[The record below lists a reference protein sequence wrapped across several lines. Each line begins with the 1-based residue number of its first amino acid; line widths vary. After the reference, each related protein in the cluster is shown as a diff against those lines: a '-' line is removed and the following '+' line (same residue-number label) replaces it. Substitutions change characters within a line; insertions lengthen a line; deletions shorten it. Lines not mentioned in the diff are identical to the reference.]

1 MKTLQ
6 AILAEHPFFRNLDPA
21 HLELVV
27 GCASNVRFEAGEFV
41 FREGE
46 AADHFYLIR
55 QGKVAIEI
63 CPPQG
68 EPIILQTLSEGEILG
83 WSWLVPP
90 YHWQF
95 DAKAV
100 ELTRAITLDG
110 KCLRKKCQEDHSLGY
125 ELLSRLVPIIGKSME
140 AAHLQLLDVYGVKP
154 RTS

>member
-1 MKTLQ
+1 MKTLEP
-6 AILAEHPFFRNLDPA
+6 ILEEHPFFRNLEKC

-27 GCASNVRFEAGEFV
+27 GCAANVRFEAGQFI

-46 AADHFYLIR
+46 PADQFYLIR

-63 CPPQG
+63 SPPQG
-68 EPIILQTLSEGEILG
+68 EPIIMQTLSEGEILG

-140 AAHLQLLDVYGVKP
+140 AARLQLLDVYGVKP
-154 RTS
+154 RAS